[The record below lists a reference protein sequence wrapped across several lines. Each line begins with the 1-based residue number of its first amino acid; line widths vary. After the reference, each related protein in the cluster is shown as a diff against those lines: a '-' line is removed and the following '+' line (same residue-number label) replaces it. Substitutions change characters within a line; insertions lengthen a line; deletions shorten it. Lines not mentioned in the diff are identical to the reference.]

1 MYPNCKL
8 LRQQSGVRH
17 TTDTEK
23 AALLRCPLFAHIAPG
38 DVFALTECL
47 GAAERRYARGET
59 LWLTGD
65 AVSACAVILS
75 GGVRAESLLPSGER
89 SLTAVH
95 GPGALVGDVLMAAR
109 DKKSPVDVIASQNT
123 AALFLPYRA
132 VMTSCARACE
142 RHAILRENLL
152 AEIAEKYWRL
162 RRRAE
167 YLARRSLRARLAAF
181 LLDAAADAGGNTFL
195 LGMRREDLAAYLGA
209 NRSALCRELS
219 RLRAEGWIDCCRD
232 SVRLIHTAALAE
244 SAAAENRSGEK

>member
-1 MYPNCKL
+1 MQTRTPGQFVAVLDFGAQYGQL
-8 LRQQSGVRH
+8 IARRVRDLH
-17 TTDTEK
+17 VYSEIFPCDI
-23 AALLRCPLFAHIAPG
+23 P
-38 DVFALTECL
+38 
-47 GAAERRYARGET
+47 AAELAEKGP
-59 LWLTGD
+59 
-65 AVSACAVILS
+65 SAVILS

-109 DKKSPVDVIASQNT
+109 DRKSPVDVIASQNT

-181 LLDAAADAGGNTFL
+181 LLDAAADAGGNTFS

>member
-1 MYPNCKL
+1 MLPKTPGCE
-8 LRQQSGVRH
+8 RGG
-17 TTDTEK
+17 
-23 AALLRCPLFAHIAPG
+23 ALW
-38 DVFALTECL
+38 V
-47 GAAERRYARGET
+47 
-59 LWLTGD
+59 TGG
-65 AVSACAVILS
+65 AVSACAVVLS

-95 GPGALVGDVLMAAR
+95 GPGALVGDVLMATR
-109 DKKSPVDVIASQNT
+109 DKNT

-132 VMTSCARACE
+132 MMASCAHACE
-142 RHAILRENLL
+142 HHALLRENLL

-167 YLARRSLRARLAAF
+167 YLARHSLRARIAAF
-181 LLDAAADAGGNTFL
+181 LLDAAADAGGNTFS

-232 SVRLIHTAALAE
+232 SVRLINTAALAK

>member
-1 MYPNCKL
+1 M
-8 LRQQSGVRH
+8 
-17 TTDTEK
+17 
-23 AALLRCPLFAHIAPG
+23 RCPLFARIAPN

-47 GAAERRYARGET
+47 GAAERRYERGEA

-65 AVSACAVILS
+65 AVSACAVVLS

-95 GPGALVGDVLMAAR
+95 GPGALVGDVLMATR
-109 DKKSPVDVIASQNT
+109 DKKSPVDVIAAQNT
-123 AALFLPYRA
+123 AALFLP
-132 VMTSCARACE
+132 CE
-142 RHAILRENLL
+142 RHALLRENLL

-167 YLARRSLRARLAAF
+167 YLARHSLRARIAAF
-181 LLDAAADAGGNTFL
+181 LLDAAADAGGNTFS

-232 SVRLIHTAALAE
+232 SVRLINTAALAK

>member
-1 MYPNCKL
+1 M
-8 LRQQSGVRH
+8 
-17 TTDTEK
+17 
-23 AALLRCPLFAHIAPG
+23 
-38 DVFALTECL
+38 
-47 GAAERRYARGET
+47 
-59 LWLTGD
+59 
-65 AVSACAVILS
+65 
-75 GGVRAESLLPSGER
+75 
-89 SLTAVH
+89 H

-181 LLDAAADAGGNTFL
+181 LLDAAADAGGNTFS

>member
-1 MYPNCKL
+1 M
-8 LRQQSGVRH
+8 
-17 TTDTEK
+17 
-23 AALLRCPLFAHIAPG
+23 RCPLFARIAPN

-47 GAAERRYARGET
+47 GAAERRYERGEA

-65 AVSACAVILS
+65 AVSACAVVLS

-95 GPGALVGDVLMAAR
+95 GPGALVGDVLMATR
-109 DKKSPVDVIASQNT
+109 DKKSPVDVIAAQNT

-132 VMTSCARACE
+132 MMASCAHACE
-142 RHAILRENLL
+142 HHALLRENLL

-167 YLARRSLRARLAAF
+167 YLARHSLRART
-181 LLDAAADAGGNTFL
+181 AADAGGNTFSF
-195 LGMRREDLAAYLGA
+195 GMRREDLAAYLGA

-232 SVRLIHTAALAE
+232 SVRLINTAALAK

>member
-23 AALLRCPLFAHIAPG
+23 AALLRCPLFAHIAPD
-38 DVFALTECL
+38 DVFALTACL

-95 GPGALVGDVLMAAR
+95 GPGAL
-109 DKKSPVDVIASQNT
+109 
-123 AALFLPYRA
+123 FLPYRA

-167 YLARRSLRARLAAF
+167 YLARRALRARLAAF
-181 LLDAAADAGGNTFL
+181 LLDAAADAGGNTFS

>member
-1 MYPNCKL
+1 M
-8 LRQQSGVRH
+8 RR
-17 TTDTEK
+17 TTDTERS
-23 AALLRCPLFAHIAPG
+23 ALLRCPLFARIAPN

-47 GAAERRYARGET
+47 GAAERRYERGEA

-65 AVSACAVILS
+65 AVSACAVVLS

-89 SLTAVH
+89 SLTAV
-95 GPGALVGDVLMAAR
+95 
-109 DKKSPVDVIASQNT
+109 QNT

-132 VMTSCARACE
+132 MMASCAHACE
-142 RHAILRENLL
+142 HHALLRENLL

-167 YLARRSLRARLAAF
+167 YLARHSLRARIAAF
-181 LLDAAADAGGNTFL
+181 LLDAAADAGGNTFS

-232 SVRLIHTAALAE
+232 SVRLINTAALAK

>member
-1 MYPNCKL
+1 M
-8 LRQQSGVRH
+8 RR
-17 TTDTEK
+17 TTDTERS
-23 AALLRCPLFAHIAPG
+23 ALLRCPLFARIAPS

-47 GAAERRYARGET
+47 GAAERRYERGEA

-65 AVSACAVILS
+65 AVSACAVVLS

-95 GPGALVGDVLMAAR
+95 GPGALVGDVLMATR
-109 DKKSPVDVIASQNT
+109 DTESPVDVIAAQDT

-132 VMTSCARACE
+132 IMASCANACE
-142 RHAILRENLL
+142 RHALLRENLL

-167 YLARRSLRARLAAF
+167 YLARHSLRSRIAAF
-181 LLDAAADAGGNTFL
+181 LLDAAADAGGNTFS

-232 SVRLIHTAALAE
+232 SVRLINTAALTK

>member
-1 MYPNCKL
+1 M
-8 LRQQSGVRH
+8 
-17 TTDTEK
+17 TDTERS
-23 AALLRCPLFAHIAPG
+23 ALLRCPLFAHIAPG
-38 DVFALTECL
+38 DVFALTACL
-47 GAAERRYARGET
+47 GAAERRYERGAP

-65 AVSACAVILS
+65 AVGACAVILS
-75 GGVRAESLLPSGER
+75 GSVRAESLLPSGER

-95 GPGALVGDVLMAAR
+95 GPGALVGDVLMATR
-109 DKKSPVDVIASQNT
+109 DKKSPVDVIAAQNT

-132 VMTSCARACE
+132 MMASCAHACAHACE
-142 RHAILRENLL
+142 HHALLRENLL

-167 YLARRSLRARLAAF
+167 YLARHSLRARIAAF
-181 LLDAAADAGGNTFL
+181 LLDAAADAGGNTFS

-232 SVRLIHTAALAE
+232 SVRLINTAALAK

>member
-1 MYPNCKL
+1 M
-8 LRQQSGVRH
+8 
-17 TTDTEK
+17 TDTEK

-38 DVFALTECL
+38 DVFALTACL
-47 GAAERRYARGET
+47 GAAERRYERGAP

-65 AVSACAVILS
+65 AVGACAVILS
-75 GGVRAESLLPSGER
+75 GSVRAESLSSTGER
-89 SLTAVH
+89 SLMAVH
-95 GPGALVGDVLMAAR
+95 GPGALVGDVLMATR
-109 DKKSPVDVIASQNT
+109 DTESPVDVIAAQDT

-132 VMTSCARACE
+132 IMVSCANACE
-142 RHAILRENLL
+142 RHVLLRENLL

-167 YLARRSLRARLAAF
+167 YLARHSLRSRIAAF
-181 LLDAAADAGGNTFL
+181 LLDAAADAGGNTFS

-232 SVRLIHTAALAE
+232 SVRLINTAALTK

>member
-1 MYPNCKL
+1 M
-8 LRQQSGVRH
+8 
-17 TTDTEK
+17 
-23 AALLRCPLFAHIAPG
+23 RCPLFAHIAPK
-38 DVFALTECL
+38 DVFALIECL
-47 GAAERRYARGET
+47 GAAERRYERSEA

-65 AVSACAVILS
+65 AVSACAVGLS

-95 GPGALVGDVLMAAR
+95 GPGALVGDVLMATR
-109 DKKSPVDVIASQNT
+109 DKKSPVDVIAAQNT

-132 VMTSCARACE
+132 KQSRRDSVL
-142 RHAILRENLL
+142 LRCC

-167 YLARRSLRARLAAF
+167 YLARHSLRARIAAF
-181 LLDAAADAGGNTFL
+181 LLDVAADAGGNTFS

-219 RLRAEGWIDCCRD
+219 RMRAEGWIDCCRD
-232 SVRLIHTAALAE
+232 SVRLINTAALAK

>member
-1 MYPNCKL
+1 M
-8 LRQQSGVRH
+8 
-17 TTDTEK
+17 TDTEK
-23 AALLRCPLFAHIAPG
+23 AALLRCPLFAGIIPD
-38 DVFALTECL
+38 DVLALTACL
-47 GAAERRYARGET
+47 GASERRYERGAA

-65 AVSACAVILS
+65 AVRACAVILS
-75 GGVRAESLLPSGER
+75 GAVRAESLSSTGER

-95 GPGALVGDVLMAAR
+95 GPGALVGDVLMATR
-109 DKKSPVDVIASQNT
+109 DTKSPVDVIAAQDT

-132 VMTSCARACE
+132 VMASCESACE
-142 RHAILRENLL
+142 RHALLRENLL

-167 YLARRSLRARLAAF
+167 YLAKHSLRARIAAF
-181 LLDAAADAGGNTFL
+181 LLDAAADAGGNTFS

-232 SVRLIHTAALAE
+232 SVRLINTAALAK

>member
-1 MYPNCKL
+1 
-8 LRQQSGVRH
+8 V
-17 TTDTEK
+17 
-23 AALLRCPLFAHIAPG
+23 
-38 DVFALTECL
+38 V
-47 GAAERRYARGET
+47 
-59 LWLTGD
+59 
-65 AVSACAVILS
+65 LS

-95 GPGALVGDVLMAAR
+95 GPGALVGDVLMATR
-109 DKKSPVDVIASQNT
+109 DKKSPVDVIAAQNT

-132 VMTSCARACE
+132 MMASCAHACE
-142 RHAILRENLL
+142 RHALLRENLL

-167 YLARRSLRARLAAF
+167 YLARHSLRARIAAF
-181 LLDAAADAGGNTFL
+181 LLDAAADAGGNTFS

-232 SVRLIHTAALAE
+232 SVRLINTAALAK

>member
-1 MYPNCKL
+1 M
-8 LRQQSGVRH
+8 RR
-17 TTDTEK
+17 TTDTERS
-23 AALLRCPLFAHIAPG
+23 ALLRCPLFARIAPN

-47 GAAERRYARGET
+47 GAAERRYERGEA

-65 AVSACAVILS
+65 AVSACAVVLS

-95 GPGALVGDVLMAAR
+95 SPGALVGDVLMATR
-109 DKKSPVDVIASQNT
+109 DKKSPVDVIAAQNT

-132 VMTSCARACE
+132 MMASCAHACE
-142 RHAILRENLL
+142 HHALLRENLL

-162 RRRAE
+162 RRRSE
-167 YLARRSLRARLAAF
+167 YLARHSLRARIAAF
-181 LLDAAADAGGNTFL
+181 LLDAAADAGGNTFS

-232 SVRLIHTAALAE
+232 SVRLINTAALAK

>member
-1 MYPNCKL
+1 M
-8 LRQQSGVRH
+8 
-17 TTDTEK
+17 TDTERS
-23 AALLRCPLFAHIAPG
+23 ALLRCPLFVRIAPN

-47 GAAERRYARGET
+47 GAAERRYERGAP

-65 AVSACAVILS
+65 AVGACAVILS
-75 GGVRAESLLPSGER
+75 GSVRAESLLPSGER

-95 GPGALVGDVLMAAR
+95 GPGALVGDVLMATR
-109 DKKSPVDVIASQNT
+109 DKKSPVDVIAAQNT

-132 VMTSCARACE
+132 MMASCAHACE
-142 RHAILRENLL
+142 HHALLRENLL

-167 YLARRSLRARLAAF
+167 YLARHSLRARIAAF
-181 LLDAAADAGGNTFL
+181 LLDAAADAGGNTFS

-232 SVRLIHTAALAE
+232 SVRLINTAALAK
-244 SAAAENRSGEK
+244 SAAAENRSGEQ

>member
-1 MYPNCKL
+1 M
-8 LRQQSGVRH
+8 
-17 TTDTEK
+17 
-23 AALLRCPLFAHIAPG
+23 RCPLFARIAPN

-47 GAAERRYARGET
+47 GAAERRYERGEA

-65 AVSACAVILS
+65 AVSACAVVLS

-95 GPGALVGDVLMAAR
+95 GPGALDGDVLMATR
-109 DKKSPVDVIASQNT
+109 DTKSPVDVIAAQNT

-132 VMTSCARACE
+132 MMASCAHACE
-142 RHAILRENLL
+142 HHALLRENLL

-167 YLARRSLRARLAAF
+167 YLARHSLRARIAAF
-181 LLDAAADAGGNTFL
+181 LLDAFS

-232 SVRLIHTAALAE
+232 SVRLINTAALAK